1 VVATASSGVRVRTYF
16 LVVVALWALAF
27 GALAVVNNCGDSSCS
42 EASVVR
48 DVAWVVFLGLVATSA
63 VVGLLGFASLAGS
76 AVVRIRGGA
85 PGAPPLRLVLGIA
98 AALIGA
104 LSIAMAAYLWASVP
118 LTAKTLTNSV
128 ERESGS
134 AGIGGECSRNGS
146 ARWRCEVTDGEGSG
160 TATYEVSTDGSCWR
174 ARRTSP
180 VQFTEV
186 PMPARS
192 DGCTRLRDQY
202 PLLRD

>member
-1 VVATASSGVRVRTYF
+1 MVRTYF
-16 LVVVALWALAF
+16 LLVVALWALAF
-27 GALAVVNNCGDSSCS
+27 GALAVVNNCGAGSCS

-98 AALIGA
+98 AALVGA
-104 LSIAMAAYLWASVP
+104 VSIAMAAYLWAPVP
-118 LTAKTLTNSV
+118 LTAETLTNSV

-134 AGIGGECSRNGS
+134 AGTGGECSRSGS
-146 ARWRCEVTDGEGSG
+146 EGWRCDVTDGDGSG
-160 TATYEVSTDGSCWR
+160 TATYVVAADGNCWR
-174 ARRTSP
+174 ARRRSP
-180 VQFTEV
+180 VQFTET

-192 DGCTRLRDQY
+192 DGCTRLRDRY